1 MEEIVDQS
9 LREMRETFASGRTR
23 SVKWR
28 KTQLEAI
35 IEMVKDNED
44 KMCDVL
50 FQDLGKH
57 STEAFRDELGFVMRS
72 ATTALNCLDKWVVPK
87 KSDLPLLFYPS
98 TGKVISEPYGTVLV
112 LSSWNFPISLSL
124 DPMIGAIS
132 AGNTVLL
139 KASELSPN
147 ASAFLAKTIP
157 SYLDNKAIKVIEGG
171 PDVATIL
178 LKHQWDK
185 IFFTGSPKIGKI
197 IMAAAADHLTPVT
210 LELGGKCPTIV
221 DHHSVSKDMKSVVK
235 RISGGKWGSCSG
247 QACISVDYVLVE
259 KSYASTLVSL
269 HTSANAN
276 AISIEMLKPMI
287 RSFFGENPKE
297 SGCLSR
303 IVTKKHFQR
312 LARLLND
319 PGVQASIVYG
329 GSMDEEKLYIEP
341 TILLDPPLDSEIMN
355 EEIFGPILPIITL
368 RDIQESIGFIKSK
381 PKPLAIYAFTKD
393 ENLKTRILS
402 ETSSGSVTFNDV
414 MIQYMCDALP
424 FGGVGESGIGRYHGK
439 YSFECFSHEKAI
451 MEGSLAMD
459 LEARYPPWNSFKLT
473 FLRLAFREAYFKLVL
488 FMLGLKK

>member
-1 MEEIVDQS
+1 MEAMKETVDQS

-28 KTQLEAI
+28 KAQLGAI
-35 IEMVKDNED
+35 IEMVKDNEE
-44 KMCDVL
+44 KMSDVL

-72 ATTALNCLDKWVVPK
+72 ATTALNCLDKWVVPR
-87 KSDLPLLFYPS
+87 KSNLPLLFYPA

-124 DPMIGAIS
+124 DPMIGAIA

-147 ASAFLAKTIP
+147 ASALLAKLIP
-157 SYLDNKAIKVIEGG
+157 SYLDTKAIKVIEGG

-178 LKHQWDK
+178 LQHQWDK

-197 IMAAAADHLTPVT
+197 IMAAAAEHLTPVT
-210 LELGGKCPTIV
+210 LELGGKCPTII

-259 KSYASTLVSL
+259 QSFASTL
-269 HTSANAN
+269 
-276 AISIEMLKPMI
+276 IDMFKPVI

-297 SGCLSR
+297 SGCLAK

-312 LARLLND
+312 LSRLLND
-319 PGVQASIVYG
+319 PRVKASIVYG
-329 GSMDEEKLYIEP
+329 GSMDEEKLYVEP

-402 ETSSGSVTFNDV
+402 ETSSGSVTFNDL

-424 FGGVGESGIGRYHGK
+424 FGGVGQSGMGRYHGK

-459 LEARYPPWNSFKLT
+459 LEARYPPWNNFKLN
-473 FLRLAFREAYFKLVL
+473 FIRLAFREAYFKLVL
-488 FMLGLKK
+488 LMLGLTKGVRK

>member
-1 MEEIVDQS
+1 MEAVKETVDQS

-28 KTQLEAI
+28 KAQLGAI
-35 IEMVKDNED
+35 IEMVKDNEE
-44 KMCDVL
+44 KMSDVL

-72 ATTALNCLDKWVVPK
+72 ATTALISLDKWVVPR
-87 KSDLPLLFYPS
+87 KSNLPLLFYPA

-124 DPMIGAIS
+124 DPMIGAIA

-147 ASAFLAKTIP
+147 ASALLAKLIP
-157 SYLDNKAIKVIEGG
+157 SYLDTKAIKVIEGG

-178 LKHQWDK
+178 LQHQWDK

-197 IMAAAADHLTPVT
+197 IMAAAAEHLTPVT
-210 LELGGKCPTIV
+210 LELGGKCPTII
-221 DHHSVSKDMKSVVK
+221 DHHSVSKDMKAFGCEENLWRKVGILQWTSLYLC
-235 RISGGKWGSCSG
+235 RLRSCRTEFCFYSGTY
-247 QACISVDYVLVE
+247 ID
-259 KSYASTLVSL
+259 
-269 HTSANAN
+269 
-276 AISIEMLKPMI
+276 MFKPVI

-297 SGCLSR
+297 SGCLAK

-312 LARLLND
+312 LSRLLND
-319 PGVQASIVYG
+319 PRVKASIVYG
-329 GSMDEEKLYIEP
+329 GSMDEEKLYVEP

-402 ETSSGSVTFNDV
+402 ETSSGSVTFNDL

-424 FGGVGESGIGRYHGK
+424 FGGVGQSGMGRYHGK

-459 LEARYPPWNSFKLT
+459 LEARYPPWNNFKLN
-473 FLRLAFREAYFKLVL
+473 FIRLAFREAYFKLVL
-488 FMLGLKK
+488 LMLGLTKGV

>member
-197 IMAAAADHLTPVT
+197 IMAAAAEHLTPVT

-221 DHHSVSKDMKSVVK
+221 DHHSVSKDMK
-235 RISGGKWGSCSG
+235 
-247 QACISVDYVLVE
+247 
-259 KSYASTLVSL
+259 
-269 HTSANAN
+269 
-276 AISIEMLKPMI
+276 IEMLKPMI

>member
-1 MEEIVDQS
+1 MKRVEREAMEAMKETVDQS

-28 KTQLEAI
+28 KAQLGAI
-35 IEMVKDNED
+35 IEMVKDNEE
-44 KMCDVL
+44 KMSDVL

-87 KSDLPLLFYPS
+87 KSNLPLLFYPA

-112 LSSWNFPISLSL
+112 LSSWNFPIS
-124 DPMIGAIS
+124 
-132 AGNTVLL
+132 
-139 KASELSPN
+139 
-147 ASAFLAKTIP
+147 
-157 SYLDNKAIKVIEGG
+157 IKVIEGG

-178 LKHQWDK
+178 LQHQWDK

-197 IMAAAADHLTPVT
+197 IMAAAAEHLTPVT
-210 LELGGKCPTIV
+210 LELGGKCPTII

-259 KSYASTLVSL
+259 QSFASTL
-269 HTSANAN
+269 
-276 AISIEMLKPMI
+276 IDMLKPVI

-297 SGCLSR
+297 SGCLAR

-312 LARLLND
+312 LSRLLND
-319 PGVQASIVYG
+319 PRVKASIVYG
-329 GSMDEEKLYIEP
+329 GSMDEEKLYVEP

-402 ETSSGSVTFNDV
+402 ETSSGSVTFNDL

-424 FGGVGESGIGRYHGK
+424 FGGVGQSGIGRYHGK

-459 LEARYPPWNSFKLT
+459 LEARYPPWNNFKLN
-473 FLRLAFREAYFKLVL
+473 FIRLAFREAYFKLVL
-488 FMLGLKK
+488 LMLGLTKGVR

>member
-1 MEEIVDQS
+1 MEAVKETVDQS
-9 LREMRETFASGRTR
+9 LREMRDTFASGRTR

-28 KTQLEAI
+28 KAQLGAI
-35 IEMVKDNED
+35 IEMVKDNEE
-44 KMCDVL
+44 KMSDVL

-72 ATTALNCLDKWVVPK
+72 ATTALNCLDKWVVPRN
-87 KSDLPLLFYPS
+87 SNLPLLFYPA

-124 DPMIGAIS
+124 DPMIGAIA

-147 ASAFLAKTIP
+147 ASALLAKLIP
-157 SYLDNKAIKVIEGG
+157 SYLDTKAIKVIEGG
-171 PDVATIL
+171 PDIATIL
-178 LKHQWDK
+178 LQHQWDK

-197 IMAAAADHLTPVT
+197 IMAAAAEHLTPVT
-210 LELGGKCPTIV
+210 LELGGKCPTII
-221 DHHSVSKDMKSVVK
+221 DHHSVSKDMK
-235 RISGGKWGSCSG
+235 
-247 QACISVDYVLVE
+247 AYYVLVE
-259 KSYASTLVSL
+259 QSFASTL
-269 HTSANAN
+269 
-276 AISIEMLKPMI
+276 IDMFKPVI

-297 SGCLSR
+297 SGCLAK

-312 LARLLND
+312 LSRLLND
-319 PGVQASIVYG
+319 PRVKASIVYG
-329 GSMDEEKLYIEP
+329 GSMDEEKLYVEP
-341 TILLDPPLDSEIMN
+341 TILLDPPLDSEIVN

-402 ETSSGSVTFNDV
+402 ETSSGSVTFNDL

-424 FGGVGESGIGRYHGK
+424 FGGVGQSGMGRYHGK

-459 LEARYPPWNSFKLT
+459 PEARYPPWNNFKLN
-473 FLRLAFREAYFKLVL
+473 FIRLAFREAYFKLVL
-488 FMLGLKK
+488 LMLGLTKGVRK

>member
-1 MEEIVDQS
+1 MEAMKETVDQS
-9 LREMRETFASGRTR
+9 LREMRDTFASGRTR

-57 STEAFRDELGFVMRS
+57 SIEAFRDELGFVMRS
-72 ATTALNCLDKWVVPK
+72 ATTALNSLDKWVVPR
-87 KSDLPLLFYPS
+87 KSNLPLLFYPA

-147 ASAFLAKTIP
+147 ASALLAKTIP

-178 LKHQWDK
+178 LQHQWDK
-185 IFFTGSPKIGKI
+185 IFFTGSPRIGKI
-197 IMAAAADHLTPVT
+197 IMAAAAENLTPVT
-210 LELGGKCPTIV
+210 LELGGKCPTII
-221 DHHSVSKDMKSVVK
+221 DHHSVSKDMK
-235 RISGGKWGSCSG
+235 
-247 QACISVDYVLVE
+247 
-259 KSYASTLVSL
+259 
-269 HTSANAN
+269 
-276 AISIEMLKPMI
+276 IEMFKPVI
-287 RSFFGENPKE
+287 KSFFGENPKE
-297 SGCLSR
+297 SGCVAR

-312 LARLLND
+312 LSRLLND
-319 PGVQASIVYG
+319 PRVQASIVYG
-329 GSMDEEKLYIEP
+329 GSMDEEKLYVEP
-341 TILLDPPLDSEIMN
+341 TILLNPPLDSEIMN
-355 EEIFGPILPIITL
+355 EEIFGPVLPIITL

-393 ENLKTRILS
+393 EKLKTRILS

-424 FGGVGESGIGRYHGK
+424 FGGVGESGMGRYHGK

-459 LEARYPPWNSFKLT
+459 LEARYPPWNNFKLT
-473 FLRLAFREAYFKLVL
+473 FIRLAFREAYFKLVL
-488 FMLGLKK
+488 LMLGLKR